1 MATYIHSHLQ
11 YCPIHPL
18 ASPRA
23 ARVC

>member
-1 MATYIHSHLQ
+1 MATHIHSHLQ